1 MLDVVQV
8 QDCKNKQIEQSR
20 AFARSYYMVSELET
34 EPHSPKREIMA
45 AAALVNAPSTDWTED
60 DGLHKRVEQFTRT
73 VEDMML
79 GPLSTYKEPS
89 KTRMLIC
96 WLPESIK
103 ELVPEAGILKH
114 NDYKKVTEF
123 LLDWAKPK
131 TNVYNDF
138 RTLRDL
144 NQGSMSFEQ
153 YAAKI
158 KKLVNDCD
166 IEDTEAKNLFIWNF
180 IVTGTNSQAAYRQCV
195 EAGPN
200 AKLERIL
207 EIYRNDAAVH
217 AHFGSRNKG

>member
-1 MLDVVQV
+1 
-8 QDCKNKQIEQSR
+8 
-20 AFARSYYMVSELET
+20 
-34 EPHSPKREIMA
+34 MA
-45 AAALVNAPSTDWTED
+45 AAALVNAPGIDWTED

-89 KTRMLIC
+89 KTRTLIC

-103 ELVPEAGILKH
+103 ELVREVEVLKH

-138 RTLRDL
+138 RLLTDL
-144 NQGSMSFEQ
+144 KQGSMSFEQ
-153 YAAKI
+153 YAAKV
-158 KKLVNDCD
+158 KKLISDCD
-166 IEDTEAKNLFIWNF
+166 TGDLEARNLITQNF
-180 IVTGTNSQAAYRQCV
+180 IVIGANSQAAYRQCV

-217 AHFGSRNKG
+217 AHFGSRNKSQPTVHQVSTELTFSKEEGEENIHKLT